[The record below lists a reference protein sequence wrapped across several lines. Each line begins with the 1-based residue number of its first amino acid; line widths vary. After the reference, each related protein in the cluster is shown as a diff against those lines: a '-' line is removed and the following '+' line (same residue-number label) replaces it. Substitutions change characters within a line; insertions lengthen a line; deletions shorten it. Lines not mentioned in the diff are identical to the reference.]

1 MRLPRGSARSS
12 SGTGRRR
19 WPIPPAHS
27 MGPTNRSA
35 TGSSTTWEAPTPP
48 ASGGSNG
55 PGGKLEGYYFVVG
68 EDEIVEL
75 IEMPDDVSME
85 AITMA
90 VLASGAVR
98 SVQTSTLLTAEEA
111 MEAMRRAGSLGYR
124 PPE

>member
-1 MRLPRGSARSS
+1 MPRYLMRLSASAETWSAMVKDPQNRFEAN
-12 SGTGRRR
+12 R
-19 WPIPPAHS
+19 PLIES
-27 MGPTNRSA
+27 M
-35 TGSSTTWEAPTPP
+35 
-48 ASGGSNG
+48 
-55 PGGKLEGYYFVVG
+55 GGKLEGYYFVVG

-124 PPE
+124 PPD